1 MELVEVLS
9 ERSFFD
15 RLPKKGE
22 RLVSYWKHRFQNII
36 VLAAGDMLAIVLAFL
51 AAGSIRYFW
60 QGALLI
66 PEWAWYLIPAWWIG
80 AAIAQLLPSWGL
92 GPVEE
97 LRRTTLLLI
106 TIFSGAAVVLFISK
120 TSESVSRITLSLA
133 LFVSCISVPFMRW
146 LVKRTLISIN
156 QWGLPTVIYGGGDFG
171 EQIVR
176 FLQEEK
182 GLGYNPI
189 GIFDDDPSS
198 WKTDLLNVPIEGGT
212 NLVTPEASVAILA
225 MPSMSSARAAELLE
239 GPLSYY
245 RSVLLIPNML
255 DTPSLWVK
263 PRDLNGIL
271 GLEITSNLINPFSRV
286 AKLIFDYAVVILSF
300 AFWFPVCAILYVL
313 IKLEDGGDPF
323 FRQERVGRGGQKF
336 KTYKFRTMV
345 PNAEEVLR
353 QKLEEDDE
361 LRQEWE
367 TFYKLRNDPRI
378 TKIGKILR
386 RLSLDELPQ
395 LINVL
400 RGEMSLVGP
409 RPLPQYHSNELP
421 RRVRELRERVRPGIT
436 GLWQV
441 SGRSDSGNEGME
453 QWDPYYVR
461 NWSLWLDAVIL
472 IRTITAVVKGSGAY

>member
-15 RLPKKGE
+15 RLPRKGE
-22 RLVSYWKHRFQNII
+22 WLVSYLKHRLQNII
-36 VLAAGDMLAIVLAFL
+36 VLAAGDMLAIVFSFL
-51 AAGSIRYFW
+51 AAGSIRYIW

-66 PEWAWYLIPAWWIG
+66 PEWSWYIIPAWWVG
-80 AAIAQLLPSWGL
+80 AAIVRLLPSWGL

-106 TIFSGAAVVLFISK
+106 VVFAGASVVLFIAK
-120 TSESVSRITLSLA
+120 QSESVSRITLTLSFA
-133 LFVSCISVPFMRW
+133 ISMVSVPFMRW
-146 LVKRTLISIN
+146 LVKRTLISFGL
-156 QWGLPTVIYGGGDFG
+156 WGLPTVIYGGGEFA
-171 EQIVR
+171 ERIVG

-198 WKTDLLNVPIEGGT
+198 WNTDLLNVPIEGGT

-225 MPSMSSARAAELLE
+225 MPSMSGSRASELLE

-245 RSVLLIPNML
+245 RTVIIIPDL
-255 DTPSLWVK
+255 FDTPSLWVN

-271 GLEITSNLINPFSRV
+271 GLEITSNLINPFSRF
-286 AKLIFDYAVVILSF
+286 AKLTFDFLVVLLSSPI
-300 AFWFPVCAILYVL
+300 WFPICALLAFL
-313 IKLEDGGDPF
+313 IKFEDGGNPF
-323 FRQERVGRGGQKF
+323 FLQERVGRGGQKF
-336 KTYKFRTMV
+336 KTFKFRTMV
-345 PNAEEVLR
+345 PNAEDVLR
-353 QKLEEDDE
+353 QKLEEDAE
-361 LRQEWE
+361 LRHEWE
-367 TFYKLRNDPRI
+367 TFYKLRKDPRI
-378 TKIGKILR
+378 TKIGRLLR

-395 LINVL
+395 LLNVV